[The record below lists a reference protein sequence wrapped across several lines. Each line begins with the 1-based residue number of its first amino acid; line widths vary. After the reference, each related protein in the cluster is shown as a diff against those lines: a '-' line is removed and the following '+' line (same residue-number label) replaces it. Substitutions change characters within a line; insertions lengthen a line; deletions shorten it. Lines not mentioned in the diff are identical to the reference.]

1 MTQPVHLLFGAN
13 GGIGSALTR
22 ILAQKG
28 CRLMLAGRN
37 TAALEE
43 LGREVDAE
51 TAEVEATDRDAIEQT
66 IKRVRDSFGRLDG
79 IVNAF
84 GTMHL
89 KPAHLTKD
97 EDWDQTLAVNLSS
110 SFAITRAAARAFP
123 KEGGSVVFISSVA
136 ARMGLPNHEAIAA
149 AKAGL
154 IGLALSAAATYAS
167 KGIRYN
173 VVAPALTRTSLTR
186 SITGNEAAL
195 QASTRMHPLG
205 RIGEP
210 EDIASAIAW
219 FLDPAQSWVTGQVLG
234 VDGGLGSVRARIGT

>member
-1 MTQPVHLLFGAN
+1 
-13 GGIGSALTR
+13 
-22 ILAQKG
+22 
-28 CRLMLAGRN
+28 MLAGRN

-51 TAEVEATDRDAIEQT
+51 TAEVEATDRNAIEQT
-66 IKRVRDSFGRLDG
+66 IKQVRDSFGRLDG

>member
-1 MTQPVHLLFGAN
+1 
-13 GGIGSALTR
+13 
-22 ILAQKG
+22 
-28 CRLMLAGRN
+28 MLAGRN